1 MTFIL
6 LVSLQFGRGQQRQL
20 MPAPLSVSWVGSISR
35 TFALFGGLLTPT
47 SGWGDASSWCLQKP
61 GLLGHLILSPLFP
74 MWPLQHGGF
83 RVASFFDTG
92 PGLQKYISRER
103 ETDGSCPS
111 FSNSCN
117 VTPPCS
123 RQPQK
128 PTHFQEKEKYCFS
141 PFNGQYKVSART
153 CRTGNI
159 VVAIL

>member
-117 VTPPCS
+117 VTPPLKSAANTSS
-123 RQPQK
+123 RSLRFVV
-128 PTHFQEKEKYCFS
+128 TWSCWWLHLS
-141 PFNGQYKVSART
+141 GSACT
-153 CRTGNI
+153 LQTAAPDCR
-159 VVAIL
+159 